1 MSTTVYRENQRWEE
15 FSFFTSGGTDGVI
28 TDTIAL
34 DRPFIITDVRA
45 HCSVAFASVE
55 DLVVRM
61 SAYQGSAYNVT
72 LVSQAMN
79 TVQDVFYQPSIS
91 LTFLSDDH
99 VIIGLSLASGTNIIG
114 INVNGWAA
122 IN

>member
-1 MSTTVYRENQRWEE
+1 MSTTVYRENQRWQE
-15 FSFFTSGGTDGVI
+15 FSFFTSGGADGVI

-34 DRPFIITDVRA
+34 GRPFLITDIRA

-55 DLVVRM
+55 DLTVRI
-61 SAYQGSAYNVT
+61 SAYQGSAYNVAMI
-72 LVSQAMN
+72 SQAMN
-79 TVQDVFYQPSIS
+79 TVQDLFYQPSIS

-99 VIIGLSLASGTNIIG
+99 VIINLSLVSGANIVG